1 MKKKR
6 ATIKDVARELGLSIA
21 TISRALSKDQKV
33 SALVTE
39 ETRKRVL
46 QKAAE
51 LDYSPNLLAQGFVTG
66 KTDTLG
72 LLTHHISRE
81 MFANQTTHILRAAKR
96 HDYEIVV
103 GMPTDR
109 FPRAEEDQIK
119 DIKKLL
125 SRGIDGLLVDTRG
138 VVGESEIILHAV
150 GELVPVVTFHY
161 PIPNLSGVVLNN
173 VTSFCEATEHL
184 IRLGHER
191 IGFIGTNWNTNNLG
205 SDKGKGYLLAM
216 QKHGLPPELIAGR
229 TGFLEPAYQLGKR
242 FGDQFTALVCREDY
256 TAIGICRGL
265 RELGLCV
272 PEDVAVVGY
281 GNIDVGAYL
290 TPALTTLAIPY
301 EAIAQAAMELML
313 EQLEGQDMPRQIILK
328 ASLVVRESC
337 GAKKKDDEKVAY
349 LYASS
354 TTPKKG

>member
-6 ATIKDVARELGLSIA
+6 ATIKDVARELGVSIA

-51 LDYSPNLLAQGFVTG
+51 LDYTPNLLALGFVTG
-66 KTDTLG
+66 KTNTLG

-81 MFANQTTHILRAAKR
+81 MFGNQTTNILKAAKR

-103 GMPTDR
+103 GMPTER
-109 FPRAEEDQIK
+109 FPRTEEDQIK

-125 SRGIDGLLVDTRG
+125 SRGIDGLLIDTRG
-138 VVGESEIILHAV
+138 VVGESDSILHAV
-150 GELVPVVTFHY
+150 GELGPVVTFHH

-184 IRLGHER
+184 IRLGHEQ
-191 IGFIGTNWNTNNLG
+191 IGFVGTDWNTDNLG
-205 SDKGKGYLLAM
+205 SDKGKGYLMAM
-216 QKHGLPPELIAGR
+216 QKHGLTPQRIPGR
-229 TGFLEPAYQLGKR
+229 TGFLEQAYQLGKKL
-242 FGDQFTALVCREDY
+242 GDQFTALVCRSDY
-256 TAIGICRGL
+256 TAIGVCRGL
-265 RELGLCV
+265 QESGLRV
-272 PEDVAVVGY
+272 PEDVAVVGF
-281 GNIDVGAYL
+281 GNIEVGAYM
-290 TPALTTLAIPY
+290 TPALTTLATPR

-313 EQLEGQDMPRQIILK
+313 EQLEGQETPRQITLETPLI
-328 ASLVVRESC
+328 VRESC
-337 GAKKKDDEKVAY
+337 GVNR
-349 LYASS
+349 
-354 TTPKKG
+354 PK

>member
-46 QKAAE
+46 QKVDE
-51 LDYSPNLLAQGFVTG
+51 LDYTPNLLALGFVTG
-66 KTDTLG
+66 KTNTIG
-72 LLTHHISRE
+72 LLTHRISRE
-81 MFANQTTHILRAAKR
+81 MFANQTVHILTAAKR

-103 GMPTDR
+103 GMPTEQ
-109 FPRAEEDQIK
+109 FPRTEDDQIK

-125 SRGIDGLLVDTRG
+125 SRGVDGLLIDARG
-138 VVGESEIILHAV
+138 VVVESEVIMHAV
-150 GELVPVVTFHY
+150 RELVPVVTFHH

-173 VTSFCEATEHL
+173 TTSFCEATEHL

-191 IGFIGTNWNTNNLG
+191 IGFIGTDWNTNRLG

-216 QKHGLPPELIAGR
+216 QKHGLTPERIAGK
-229 TGFLEPAYQLGKR
+229 TASLEPAYQLGKKL
-242 FGDQFTALVCREDY
+242 GDRFTALVCRSDY
-256 TAIGICRGL
+256 TALGVCRGL
-265 RELGLCV
+265 RESGLRV

-281 GNIDVGAYL
+281 GNIEVGAYMV
-290 TPALTTLAIPY
+290 PPLTTLATPY
-301 EAIAQAAMELML
+301 EAIAQAAVELML
-313 EQLEGQDMPRQIILK
+313 EQLEGQDELRQITLETP
-328 ASLVVRESC
+328 LVVRESC
-337 GAKKKDDEKVAY
+337 GANR
-349 LYASS
+349 
-354 TTPKKG
+354 PK